1 MPEITTAQP
10 MVHYK
15 FTDEELNSFNAFKVP
30 TILLK
35 PQGYYSVD
43 VDEGEQ
49 PAKRMKIEPEGS
61 VFTHLPAQVCLR
73 IFDYLDPRD
82 IARLVSTSKGWTQ
95 NFLQDL
101 SNQYVFLKT
110 AETQETFYS
119 LLCKVP
125 TSLFCI
131 RSIYHSFPLKREE
144 LTKLLVSQPRFTEE
158 CVFINNVHFTL
169 GLTMK
174 YLAYQKDVVNNKFFI
189 SEVKITQEEGPRQQ
203 KIAVKVLDA
212 LLAGSCEMRSLVLQ
226 GLIMQMPYGFSFFQS
241 RHFPVLEVLDLSRSN
256 IRIDHL
262 VMILKAALRLVELSL
277 RGCDRLEKGDFT
289 KITGQV
295 LLSYLLK
302 LDLTETAVDEEDIA
316 AWQLIAPNFH
326 QGPLQDFSF

>member
-15 FTDEELNSFNAFKVP
+15 FTDEELASFNTFRVP
-30 TILLK
+30 TILLE
-35 PQGYYSVD
+35 PRGYCSVD
-43 VDEGEQ
+43 VDEGAQ

-61 VFTHLPAQVCLR
+61 VFTQLPAQVSLR

-82 IARLVSTSKGWTQ
+82 IARLVSTSKGWAQ
-95 NFLQDL
+95 DFLQNL
-101 SNQYVFLKT
+101 SNQYIFLQTTKK
-110 AETQETFYS
+110 QETFYR

-144 LTKLLVSQPRFTEE
+144 LTRLLVSQSRFVEE

-174 YLAYQKDVVNNKFFI
+174 YLAYQKNVANNKFFI
-189 SEVKITQEEGPRQQ
+189 SDVKILQEEGSRQQ

-212 LLAGSCEMRSLVLQ
+212 LLAGSCEMRSLALQ
-226 GLIMQMPYGFSFFQS
+226 GLIMQMPYGFGFFQG
-241 RHFPVLEVLDLSRSN
+241 RYFPVLEILDLSRSN

-262 VMILKAALRLVELSL
+262 TIILKAAPCLVVVSL
-277 RGCDRLEKGDFT
+277 RGCDRLETGDFT
-289 KITGQV
+289 RISDQV
-295 LLSYLLK
+295 LLSYLLR
-302 LDLTETAVDEEDIA
+302 LDLTDTAVGEEDIA
-316 AWQLIAPNFH
+316 AWRLIAPNFH
-326 QGPLQDFSF
+326 QDPLQDFSF

>member
-1 MPEITTAQP
+1 MPEITTVQP

-15 FTDEELNSFNAFKVP
+15 FTDEELASFNAFRVP

-35 PQGYYSVD
+35 PQGYHSVV
-43 VDEGEQ
+43 VDEGGQ

-61 VFTHLPAQVCLR
+61 VFTELPAQVSLR

-82 IARLVSTSKGWTQ
+82 IVRLVSTSKGWARD
-95 NFLQDL
+95 FLQNL
-101 SNQYVFLKT
+101 SNQYVLLQT
-110 AETQETFYS
+110 AEKQEIFYS

-144 LTKLLVSQPRFTEE
+144 LTRLLVSQPRFVEE

-212 LLAGSCEMRSLVLQ
+212 LLAGSREMRSLALQ
-226 GLIMQMPYGFSFFQS
+226 GLIMQMPYGFGFFQG
-241 RHFPVLEVLDLSRSN
+241 RCFPVLQLLDLSRSN

-262 VMILKAALRLVELSL
+262 VIILKAAPCLLELSL
-277 RGCDRLEKGDFT
+277 RGCDRLQVGDFT

-302 LDLTETAVDEEDIA
+302 LDLTETAVDEADIA
-316 AWQLIAPNFH
+316 AWRLIAPNFH